1 MLVADTEVLFALNP
15 RDRKHQYAMKMLRE
29 LTGIVMSDVVAL
41 EFCV

>member
-29 LTGIVMSDVVAL
+29 LKSLVAL
-41 EFCV
+41 